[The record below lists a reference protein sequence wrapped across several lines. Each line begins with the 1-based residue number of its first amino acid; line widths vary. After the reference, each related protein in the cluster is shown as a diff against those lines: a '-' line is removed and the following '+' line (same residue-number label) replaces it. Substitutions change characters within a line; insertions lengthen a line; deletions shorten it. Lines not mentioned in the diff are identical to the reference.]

1 MTPQVRMCERLQS
14 SQAHLSGNEGQLPRE
29 PGEKVRPHSV
39 RVSTSAEAVGPTGP
53 LCPHDST
60 GSPSPVVAVGAV
72 GHAQPGGQHVPHGVR
87 EIVLT
92 SNCFLV
98 G

>member
-29 PGEKVRPHSV
+29 PRKKVRPCGV
-39 RVSTSAEAVGPTGP
+39 RVSASTEAVGPTGS
-53 LCPHDST
+53 LHPHDSG

-72 GHAQPGGQHVPHGVR
+72 GHAQPG
-87 EIVLT
+87 
-92 SNCFLV
+92 
-98 G
+98 

>member
-29 PGEKVRPHSV
+29 PREVRPCSV
-39 RVSTSAEAVGPTGP
+39 RVSASTEVVGPTGP
-53 LCPHDST
+53 LRPHDST

-72 GHAQPGGQHVPHGVR
+72 GHA
-87 EIVLT
+87 
-92 SNCFLV
+92 
-98 G
+98 